1 MPNRGLFTKHS
12 GYVVPPNAEKC
23 NCQLEQE
30 GDHYFMTQP
39 GFLWGLF
46 PGFVRLLCTAGA
58 AVLPDNFWLV
68 ARYQSRKLQVLRS

>member
-1 MPNRGLFTKHS
+1 
-12 GYVVPPNAEKC
+12 
-23 NCQLEQE
+23 LEQE

-68 ARYQSRKLQVLRS
+68 ARYAVEEAASSEILNLQSPITKLLNYQIRS